1 MDRKCAK
8 CEKTYS
14 TEGNLRKH
22 IRTKHPNDQ
31 SIIPRKYKEEGNFQ
45 YNCTCG
51 KNFNHKHHFIYHV
64 KSHGCDVINPV
75 LTPMRVLKKCP
86 ICPYSDFY
94 INNLMKHFEG
104 NHNIVI
110 QEQLLQFSSEDLFD
124 GWKSETEKKTISS
137 FVKNYSKKSSLG
149 ITTKFICNRSGNYVP
164 KNTKRLRILKTQGTN
179 KINAFCPASMK
190 LVVDNEGKCSVKY
203 IETHIGHINE
213 LGHVFLS
220 PVERAQ
226 IAEKIALKI
235 PFEEILNEVR
245 DSVTNSSLNR
255 SHLLTR
261 KDLYNIENS
270 FKLQTDSIRNSNDCV
285 SVKAWI
291 HEFIEKDDIYV
302 FYKSQ
307 GMYGSDVICIDA
319 THGAKNCNLE
329 LITLLVLDNMR
340 QGFPCAFCI
349 TNRTDKEALHIF
361 FSYIQNW
368 TGKICPN
375 IFMSDMSDAFYNAWL
390 EVMEKPRL
398 RLYCTWHVDRAWR
411 ENLNKIRNK
420 NIRVLIYKK
429 LRSLLEEKD
438 QVAFLGML
446 NGFYQQISTERDT
459 EKFGKYFLNYMKNY
473 ELWASCHRLYTVVN
487 SNMHLE
493 CMHEV
498 FKNIYLKGKTVRT
511 LDKVISALMKF
522 IKDKLFDRLITIN
535 KGKITSKLKDIKS
548 RHKTSLALDVS
559 LLITSDEDWTFKSSS
574 SKVYFINE
582 VDTDCNCQLRCNYCD
597 ACIHRYSCTC
607 MDSAI
612 KWIMCKHIHLVCMF
626 RAQTTKQQSL
636 LINDND
642 DLAGELVQNN
652 ELQMDVN
659 PITGTALTQQKQSQ
673 EQIETKQSQKMKNSF
688 LTILE
693 KTNTL
698 AELDILKKKAAPI
711 GPTVAAVKS
720 LTTSPQIERSQ
731 VKSRSP
737 LNKHVSQRK
746 HLSTKK
752 ERLANAEKLTKPS
765 ASESQQSA
773 IYYVVTIN

>member
-307 GMYGSDVICIDA
+307 GMVSTEHSQLKSDDFMLIIMNQPQSDILLKYGSDVICIDA

-446 NGFYQQISTERDT
+446 NGFYQQISTE
-459 EKFGKYFLNYMKNY
+459 
-473 ELWASCHRLYTVVN
+473 H
-487 SNMHLE
+487 
-493 CMHEV
+493 
-498 FKNIYLKGKTVRT
+498 
-511 LDKVISALMKF
+511 
-522 IKDKLFDRLITIN
+522 
-535 KGKITSKLKDIKS
+535 
-548 RHKTSLALDVS
+548 
-559 LLITSDEDWTFKSSS
+559 WTFKSSS

>member
-31 SIIPRKYKEEGNFQ
+31 SIIPRKYKEEG
-45 YNCTCG
+45 
-51 KNFNHKHHFIYHV
+51 
-64 KSHGCDVINPV
+64 
-75 LTPMRVLKKCP
+75 
-86 ICPYSDFY
+86 
-94 INNLMKHFEG
+94 
-104 NHNIVI
+104 
-110 QEQLLQFSSEDLFD
+110 
-124 GWKSETEKKTISS
+124 
-137 FVKNYSKKSSLG
+137 
-149 ITTKFICNRSGNYVP
+149 
-164 KNTKRLRILKTQGTN
+164 
-179 KINAFCPASMK
+179 
-190 LVVDNEGKCSVKY
+190 
-203 IETHIGHINE
+203 
-213 LGHVFLS
+213 
-220 PVERAQ
+220 
-226 IAEKIALKI
+226 
-235 PFEEILNEVR
+235 
-245 DSVTNSSLNR
+245 
-255 SHLLTR
+255 
-261 KDLYNIENS
+261 
-270 FKLQTDSIRNSNDCV
+270 
-285 SVKAWI
+285 
-291 HEFIEKDDIYV
+291 
-302 FYKSQ
+302 
-307 GMYGSDVICIDA
+307 
-319 THGAKNCNLE
+319 
-329 LITLLVLDNMR
+329 
-340 QGFPCAFCI
+340 
-349 TNRTDKEALHIF
+349 
-361 FSYIQNW
+361 
-368 TGKICPN
+368 
-375 IFMSDMSDAFYNAWL
+375 
-390 EVMEKPRL
+390 
-398 RLYCTWHVDRAWR
+398 
-411 ENLNKIRNK
+411 
-420 NIRVLIYKK
+420 
-429 LRSLLEEKD
+429 
-438 QVAFLGML
+438 
-446 NGFYQQISTERDT
+446 
-459 EKFGKYFLNYMKNY
+459 
-473 ELWASCHRLYTVVN
+473 YTVRGMWTEHGVKILTK
-487 SNMHLE
+487 SA
-493 CMHEV
+493 
-498 FKNIYLKGKTVRT
+498 IRT
-511 LDKVISALMKF
+511 F
-522 IKDKLFDRLITIN
+522 E
-535 KGKITSKLKDIKS
+535 
-548 RHKTSLALDVS
+548 HKTSLALDVS
-559 LLITSDEDWTFKSSS
+559 LLITSDEGWTFKSSS

-765 ASESQQSA
+765 ASE
-773 IYYVVTIN
+773 IVTIVRCSKSVSISWRSVKSSSVVRTDRSPTNKNTFVSTDASMGCMGHRLKA